1 MKEARREREEEYEEE
16 ALFDM
21 LIVLETKAIADR
33 QDEKLIKMRMIMR
46 MTDRSP
52 NFMQSQ
58 TNSS

>member
-1 MKEARREREEEYEEE
+1 
-16 ALFDM
+16 M